1 MLMASC
7 QRFHANPLTAGRNF
21 LFHKEKKTP
30 DQICIKV
37 FPTYVIMNVTYDNDK
52 TQN

>member
-30 DQICIKV
+30 RTDLYKA